1 VSTKVVLGTR
11 RKPLDVRELVAI
23 FLGGAT
29 GALLRVG
36 LERAFTVNA
45 GSWPWVTFAINVS
58 GSFALAYVATRLLE
72 HPPQARYPLALLGP
86 GFCGTYTTFS
96 TMQLEILQMFDHG
109 HVDLAGAYAFA
120 SVSVGYLAIQMGM
133 ALARPAPVAT

>member
-1 VSTKVVLGTR
+1 MNSRR
-11 RKPLDVRELVAI
+11 RKPLDARELFAI
-23 FLGGAT
+23 FIGGAA

-36 LERAFTVNA
+36 LERAFVA
-45 GSWPWVTFAINVS
+45 GAGTWPWITFAINIS
-58 GSFALAYVATRLLE
+58 GSLALAYVAARLLE

-109 HVDLAGAYAFA
+109 HIGLAAAYAFA
-120 SVSVGYLAIQMGM
+120 SVSAGYLAICTGM
-133 ALARPAPVAT
+133 ALARPAPVAA